1 MENCQLFSTGYRIGR
16 YFYNSI
22 RTLFSRISSIHRF
35 STVSHQKFTSNVR
48 ERKNNEKYVQIK
60 LNLMKLFVRNS
71 NYSDDMFEFFL
82 FFFLSDLDIWIWELT
97 HWRKEREGEDW
108 ITVARGYASHNI
120 NTYAYWYFCFSI
132 ARLYLCWSEFIIWT
146 FIVFCDSA
154 RNFKCGTDTSSMNL
168 FFFSFVFQL
177 FVRSAM
183 LLIDDSEFFAQQ
195 IIDNQFEFH
204 FRPLIHSA
212 YESKCVRWITA
223 FIAADRSINHW
234 FQYLVS
240 VCEKF
245 FPVSILALRLEAHNL
260 TMRRKNFEVSYAI
273 YLNRSVSSCIC
284 PRAPS
289 LDRPKIGCVRSSL

>member
-1 MENCQLFSTGYRIGR
+1 MVFL
-16 YFYNSI
+16 
-22 RTLFSRISSIHRF
+22 LLHRA
-35 STVSHQKFTSNVR
+35 S
-48 ERKNNEKYVQIK
+48 
-60 LNLMKLFVRNS
+60 LFVLVWI
-71 NYSDDMFEFFL
+71 YY
-82 FFFLSDLDIWIWELT
+82 LDFHCILRFGSQFQMWNCP
-97 HWRKEREGEDW
+97 
-108 ITVARGYASHNI
+108 Y
-120 NTYAYWYFCFSI
+120 
-132 ARLYLCWSEFIIWT
+132 
-146 FIVFCDSA
+146 
-154 RNFKCGTDTSSMNL
+154 TSSMNL

-245 FPVSILALRLEAHNL
+245 FPVSILALQIEAHNL

>member
-1 MENCQLFSTGYRIGR
+1 MHNGIFASPSRVSICAGLNLLFGLSLY
-16 YFYNSI
+16 SAI
-22 RTLFSRISSIHRF
+22 RLAI
-35 STVSHQKFTSNVR
+35 SNV
-48 ERKNNEKYVQIK
+48 
-60 LNLMKLFVRNS
+60 
-71 NYSDDMFEFFL
+71 
-82 FFFLSDLDIWIWELT
+82 ELP
-97 HWRKEREGEDW
+97 R
-108 ITVARGYASHNI
+108 IY
-120 NTYAYWYFCFSI
+120 
-132 ARLYLCWSEFIIWT
+132 
-146 FIVFCDSA
+146 
-154 RNFKCGTDTSSMNL
+154 TSSMNL

-245 FPVSILALRLEAHNL
+245 FPVSILALQIEAHNL
-260 TMRRKNFEVSYAI
+260 TMRRKNFEVPYAI

>member
-1 MENCQLFSTGYRIGR
+1 MSVYDHVFSTLSLAVTQIGAKTSNADFTHSSKVLFRLGWLIKWGNLKFRKRMTNTLTSWTLKFHHSVAHSFPRKCDGMTVIVKNLNTHALAHIHMENCQLFSTGYRIGR

-120 NTYAYWYFCFSI
+120 NTYA
-132 ARLYLCWSEFIIWT
+132 
-146 FIVFCDSA
+146 
-154 RNFKCGTDTSSMNL
+154 
-168 FFFSFVFQL
+168 
-177 FVRSAM
+177 
-183 LLIDDSEFFAQQ
+183 
-195 IIDNQFEFH
+195 
-204 FRPLIHSA
+204 
-212 YESKCVRWITA
+212 
-223 FIAADRSINHW
+223 
-234 FQYLVS
+234 
-240 VCEKF
+240 
-245 FPVSILALRLEAHNL
+245 
-260 TMRRKNFEVSYAI
+260 
-273 YLNRSVSSCIC
+273 
-284 PRAPS
+284 
-289 LDRPKIGCVRSSL
+289 